1 MRENRHSKYIQ
12 FRLHFRFPFIL
23 FNTDFGL
30 SRGSFSRFSF
40 PDSNFWNYDRTILL
54 SMESFSKAN
63 LIFRCASAAFVIQFK
78 LVEEQY
84 SKFVYFWKN
93 S

>member
-40 PDSNFWNYDRTILL
+40 PEFLKLWSNDPFIDG
-54 SMESFSKAN
+54 
-63 LIFRCASAAFVIQFK
+63 IFFK
-78 LVEEQY
+78 
-84 SKFVYFWKN
+84 S
-93 S
+93 